1 MVSLISLA
9 AVIEPQDLKRAAQP
23 LRNVRATDL
32 AELADLY
39 LRAYSDGASPP
50 DTAKAVDRIKALLD
64 GAYGV
69 LIPQACLLTM
79 DEAGRAT
86 AAIVTIERDF
96 GNKASTNAFIAELF
110 THPEKRRE
118 GLAEKLLGHAMHALH
133 DAGRTTV
140 SVTVD
145 RNNPAAIALYLS
157 RGFRRLVPEDDSS

>member
-9 AVIEPQDLKRAAQP
+9 AVIEPQDFNCAAQQ
-23 LRNVRATDL
+23 LRGVRATDL
-32 AELADLY
+32 PELADLY
-39 LRAYSDGASPP
+39 LRAYSDADSPP
-50 DTAKAVDRIKALLD
+50 DTARATVRIKAILD

-69 LIPQACLLTM
+69 PIPQACLLTV

-86 AAIVTIERDF
+86 AAIVTIERAI
-96 GNKASTNAFIAELF
+96 GNKASTAAFIAELF

-118 GLAEKLLGHAMHALH
+118 GLAEKLLSQAMQALH

-145 RNNPAAIALYLS
+145 RNNPAALALYLS
-157 RGFRRLVPEDDSS
+157 RGFRRLIPEDDGS